1 MYISKF
7 QIQNFK
13 SFEDVTFLFNEKV
26 NVLTGLNNVGKTTI
40 LEAVSLWQECYGK
53 LVRRA
58 GKQTKGL
65 YRQNDYTFGVKTG
78 IYVPYHEIISVRSPN
93 YKDIFRNLDDSQD
106 NKICL
111 TATLT
116 LGDKDLLI
124 KICIYPGS
132 GDNYRIFLENY
143 EHFDYTLFNDTNF
156 INNPETVFS
165 SLFASPVANI
175 LAQEERLHSLKIAQQ
190 KLAHQSQLVVRNRIE
205 SVFQRSNE
213 INSPF
218 QSFCNN
224 LSAVLYDKPNE
235 VKFEFPDPTKLDLK
249 VLIKLNGEVPKDI
262 SLVGSGTLQIIEI
275 LLNVHEQKSDMNTIL
290 LDEPDSHIHRLL
302 QRRLLNILAKTPNTQ
317 VFMTTHNEALIR
329 DANPNWVFHLEQKS
343 KKTTPYQPIERNRTG
358 KPVGLLSSAVSPVIQ
373 TLTGNGTGLDF
384 VNALE
389 ADVLFLVE
397 GVNDALRIQKI
408 LSLQI
413 GNTKKYAF
421 WLLGSVDEIFDKIIH
436 YKTIFQ
442 QIKNEKSLWDKT
454 VLVFDKDYLT
464 DTQREKLLLAFVKKL
479 EIKNIHIWAS
489 YHFES
494 TLFTDLDELTRL
506 LSKYIGNLDGNA
518 DTIGL
523 RLILEKVMREKA
535 VEITILCEEANIKK
549 MEAKVSEQIVP
560 RRKKLE
566 EMGLKDVIDAD
577 RNFLKTI
584 DAYWR
589 ASTEVKHLH
598 KIMNKEDCQFVLE
611 KVFNHFNIEF
621 KMEGLDSQANFNG
634 LFDCIDQTTTYKDWE
649 FIFNQ

>member
-13 SFEDVTFLFNEKV
+13 SFEDVSFVFNEKV
-26 NVLTGLNNVGKTTI
+26 NVFTGLNNVGKTTI
-40 LEAVSLWQECYGK
+40 LEAVSLWQECYAK
-53 LVRRA
+53 LVRPA

-65 YRQNDYTFGVKTG
+65 YKQGDYTFGAQIGK
-78 IYVPYHEIISVRSPN
+78 YVPYHEIVSVRSPH
-93 YKDIFRNLDDSQD
+93 YKDIFRNLDDSKG
-106 NKICL
+106 NTIAII
-111 TATLT
+111 ATLT
-116 LGDKDLLI
+116 ADGRDLVV
-124 KICIYPGS
+124 KFCIGPS
-132 GDNYRIFLENY
+132 NGDNYHIYLDKNHDFN
-143 EHFDYTLFNDTNF
+143 YTLFNDKGF
-156 INNPETVFS
+156 IKNPETAFN

-175 LAQEERLHSLKIAQQ
+175 LAHEERLHTLKIQACKDEHTSQQ
-190 KLAHQSQLVVRNRIE
+190 IMRNRIE
-205 SVFQRSNE
+205 GLLQRANE
-213 INSPF
+213 LNSPF
-218 QSFCNN
+218 QTFCNN
-224 LSAVLYDKPNE
+224 LSLVLYDKPNE
-235 VKFEFPDPTKLDLK
+235 VKFEFPEPTKLGLK
-249 VLIKLNGEVPKDI
+249 VLIQLNGEVPKDI

-302 QRRLLNILAKTPNTQ
+302 QRRLLNILAKAANTQ

-343 KKTTPYQPIERNRTG
+343 KKKLPYQPIERDRTG
-358 KPVGLLSSAVSPVIQ
+358 KALGLLSSAVSPVIQ

-421 WLLGSVDEIFDKIIH
+421 WLLGSVDEIFDRIIH

-454 VLVFDKDYLT
+454 VLVFDKDYMT
-464 DTQREKLLLAFVKKL
+464 DTQREDLLKAFVKKL
-479 EIKNIHIWAS
+479 ETKKIHIWAS

-494 TLFTDLDELTRL
+494 TLFTDLEQLSRL
-506 LSKYIGNLDGNA
+506 LSKYISSLDENA
-518 DTIGL
+518 DTTDL
-523 RLILEKVMREKA
+523 RLILEKAMHEKSADIA
-535 VEITILCEEANIKK
+535 VLCEEANIGGV
-549 MEAKVSEQIVP
+549 EAKVSEQILP

-566 EMGLKDVIDAD
+566 DMGLKDIIGFY
-577 RNFLKTI
+577 R
-584 DAYWR
+584 R
-589 ASTEVKHLH
+589 
-598 KIMNKEDCQFVLE
+598 
-611 KVFNHFNIEF
+611 
-621 KMEGLDSQANFNG
+621 
-634 LFDCIDQTTTYKDWE
+634 
-649 FIFNQ
+649 